1 MANPYFN
8 KLSPTR
14 RRIIIVSVLLTVL
27 AQIVL
32 LSIGLSYVNNINH
45 SIQDKRETNV
55 SNQFYKNT
63 LTQLGEISNLMQLL
77 QSPDFSDFFKNS
89 MNVRDELTVSQQKKD
104 LLSKLNDLH
113 LSTKM
118 VERIYFI
125 GSDMNQ
131 LSFRKDTDLTTLTE
145 LPNLRMDLLQ
155 QNNMDQI
162 FLKYN
167 NRLIRYSQNDFKS
180 LTTYNQLNS
189 NVELNAEL
197 VSFINGLN
205 NKLVISNGNVNGVLV
220 IIELNQDLF
229 RSGLPDV
236 YSDDYQF
243 SILDHKDELIW
254 SSANHQDLA
263 DNNTQ
268 TNCKKCVKLEKE
280 LNPYPYRVIFKQ
292 TSDFVLF
299 SNMSIFSAFI
309 ALSCLT
315 ALFTFL
321 ISYFY
326 TKKIFYSY
334 LMLNKKMQNQAR
346 SNEMILKYISD
357 EWIKKGINSLSLRT
371 KLILIF
377 SIAVI
382 IPTFS
387 DGFLY
392 SRVLNQTVQNQMNET
407 VHEVGEFMNVSIQN
421 RMDFMN
427 QLINQLSVSRQLQEY
442 LTTQQDL
449 DALFSAAFRNIK
461 PTINLSMFPGLNEVN
476 YFVLFDSNG
485 QSFYSSIFSNNPDM
499 FKIDVDNLA
508 DTDAPYWISGY
519 TDVFN
524 HTTPAII
531 KRINYWRK
539 GSITQSYL
547 LLVPRDS
554 FLTELSPI
562 ASTVGIKDS
571 QGKQIYS
578 FDPYPA
584 EHLNSLSWS
593 DRIPNTQWQLN
604 IEYSYEDIVLK
615 NSQYYYR
622 LLLTIVLILI
632 LSIIISFIIAS
643 FLLKPVE
650 MLKRTMRLVGE
661 GDFSQVMSY
670 SGNNEIGEI
679 IRSHNYMVLRLN
691 GVIDENM
698 KMMEESANNKLRENE
713 LLSLKTQAELKMLQA
728 QINPH
733 FLYNTLEAINMRSM
747 KNGNSEISL
756 IVGSLAEMF
765 RYSVSN
771 GVGKVPLAME
781 LSHVQNYISIHL
793 IRFGDQFKYEL
804 DVPENLSQLTV
815 VKFILQP
822 IVENCLKHG
831 LSGFEEGGSVRIKV
845 FERDELMFIKVSDN
859 GIGMDK
865 DTVMR
870 VNTEIKRSLHN
881 QINGQENQGGIG
893 LSNVYH
899 RLHLFY
905 KDQVDMKVDS
915 SPMKGTTVTIS
926 FPLKQD

>member
-1 MANPYFN
+1 MASPLFN

-14 RRIIIVSVLLTVL
+14 VRIIIVSVLLTVL

-32 LSIGLSYVNNINH
+32 LTIGLSYVNNINH
-45 SIQDKRETNV
+45 SVQDKRETNV
-55 SNQFYKNT
+55 SNQFHKNT
-63 LTQLGEISNLMQLL
+63 MTQLGELSNLMQLL
-77 QSPDFSDFFKNS
+77 QSPDFSDFFKGS
-89 MNVRDELTVSQQKKD
+89 MNVRDEVTVTQQTND
-104 LLSKLNDLH
+104 LLNKLNDLH
-113 LSTKM
+113 LSTQM
-118 VERIYFI
+118 VQRIYFI

-131 LSFRKDTDLTTLTE
+131 LSFRKDTDHETLTK
-145 LPNLRMDLLQ
+145 LPNLRMDMLQ
-155 QNNMDQI
+155 ENNMDQV
-162 FLKYN
+162 FLKDN
-167 NRLIRYSQNDFKS
+167 NRLTRYSQNDFES
-180 LTTYNQLNS
+180 LTMSDQFDS
-189 NVELNAEL
+189 HIEKKAEL
-197 VSFINGLN
+197 YSFIDGLN

-220 IIELNQDLF
+220 IMELNKDIF
-229 RSGLPDV
+229 RSSLPDV

-243 SILDHKDELIW
+243 SILNHKDELVW
-254 SSANHQDLA
+254 SSADQQELA
-263 DNNTQ
+263 YNNTQ
-268 TNCKKCVKLEKE
+268 TNCQKCVELEKE

-299 SNMSIFSAFI
+299 SKKSIFSAFI

-315 ALFTFL
+315 TLVTFL

-326 TKKIFYSY
+326 TKKIFYPY
-334 LMLNKKMQNQAR
+334 LVLTKKMKDQAR
-346 SNEMILKYISD
+346 SDELILKYISD
-357 EWIKKGINSLSLRT
+357 ESIKKGINSLTLRT
-371 KLILIF
+371 KLIMIF

-382 IPTFS
+382 IPTLA

-392 SRVLNQTVQNQMNET
+392 SRVLNQAVQNQMKET
-407 VHEVGEFMNVSIQN
+407 VHEVGDFMSVSIQS

-427 QLINQLSVSRQLQEY
+427 QLINQLSVSRQLHDY
-442 LTTQQDL
+442 LTTQKDL
-449 DALFSAAFRNIK
+449 YTLRLVATRGI
-461 PTINLSMFPGLNEVN
+461 TINLSMFPGLNEIN

-485 QSFYSSIFSNNPDM
+485 KGFYSSVFSNNPEM
-499 FKIDVDNLA
+499 FNIEKDDLT
-508 DTDAPYWISGY
+508 DTDAPKWISGY

-531 KRINYWRK
+531 KRINYWHK
-539 GSITQSYL
+539 GIITESYL

-554 FLTELSPI
+554 FLTEIGPI
-562 ASTVGIKDS
+562 ESTVGIRDS

-578 FDPYPA
+578 FHPYST

-593 DRIPNTQWQLN
+593 GHIPDTQWKLS

-622 LLLTIVLILI
+622 LLLIIVLILI

-650 MLKRTMRLVGE
+650 RFKQTMRIVGE

-679 IRSHNYMVLRLN
+679 IRSHNDMVLRLN
-691 GVIDENM
+691 GVIHENL
-698 KMMEESANNKLRENE
+698 KMMEENANNKLRENE

-733 FLYNTLEAINMRSM
+733 FLYNTLEAVNMRSM

-771 GVGKVPLAME
+771 GVGKVPLAKE
-781 LSHVQNYISIHL
+781 LSHVQNYMSIQQ

-804 DVPENLSQLTV
+804 EVHEHLTQIAV

-831 LSGFEEGGSVRIKV
+831 LSGFEEGGIIRIKV
-845 FERDELMFIKVSDN
+845 FGKDELLFIEVSDN
-859 GIGMDK
+859 GIGMNN
-865 DTVMR
+865 DTVIR
-870 VNTEIKRSLHN
+870 VNAEFQRSLDN
-881 QINGQENQGGIG
+881 QIDGYENQGGIG

-899 RLHLFY
+899 RLRLFY
-905 KDQVDMKVDS
+905 KDQVAMKVDS
-915 SPMKGTTVTIS
+915 SPMKGTKVTLS
-926 FPLKQD
+926 FPLSQE

>member
-1 MANPYFN
+1 MASPYFN

-14 RRIIIVSVLLTVL
+14 IRIIIVSVLLTVL

-32 LSIGLSYVNNINH
+32 LTIGLSYVNNINH
-45 SIQDKRETNV
+45 SIQDKRVTNV

-63 LTQLGEISNLMQLL
+63 LTQLGELSNLMQLL
-77 QSPDFSDFFKNS
+77 QSPDFSDFFKGS
-89 MNVRDELTVSQQKKD
+89 MNVRDELTVTQQTND
-104 LLSKLNDLH
+104 LLNKLNDLH

-118 VERIYFI
+118 VQRIYFI

-131 LSFRKDTDLTTLTE
+131 LSFIKDTDHETLTK
-145 LPNLRMDLLQ
+145 LPNLRMDILQ
-155 QNNMDQI
+155 ENNIDQV
-162 FLKYN
+162 FLKDN
-167 NRLIRYSQNDFKS
+167 NRLTRYSQNDFEY
-180 LTTYNQLNS
+180 LAMGDQIYS
-189 NVELNAEL
+189 NIEKKAEL
-197 VSFINGLN
+197 YSFINGLN

-220 IIELNQDLF
+220 IMVLNKDLF
-229 RSGLPDV
+229 GSGLPDV

-243 SILDHKDELIW
+243 SILNQKDELVW
-254 SSANHQDLA
+254 STADQQELA
-263 DNNTQ
+263 ENNTQ
-268 TNCKKCVKLEKE
+268 TNCEKCVELEKE

-292 TSDFVLF
+292 NSDFVLF
-299 SNMSIFSAFI
+299 SKKSIFFAFI

-315 ALFTFL
+315 ALVTFL
-321 ISYFY
+321 ISYIY
-326 TKKIFYSY
+326 TKKIFYPY
-334 LMLNKKMQNQAR
+334 LVLTKKMKDQAR
-346 SNEMILKYISD
+346 SDELILKYISD
-357 EWIKKGINSLSLRT
+357 EWIKKGINSLTLRT
-371 KLILIF
+371 KLVMIF

-382 IPTFS
+382 IPTLT
-387 DGFLY
+387 DGLLY
-392 SRVLNQTVQNQMNET
+392 SRVLNQAVQNQMEET
-407 VHEVGEFMNVSIQN
+407 VHEVGEFMNVSIEN

-427 QLINQLSVSRQLQEY
+427 QLINQLSVSRQLQDY

-449 DALFSAAFRNIK
+449 DALRQSTLRNIK
-461 PTINLSMFPGLNEVN
+461 STINLSMYPGLNEVN
-476 YFVLFDSNG
+476 YFVLFNSNG
-485 QSFYSSIFSNNPDM
+485 QSFYSSIFSNNPEM
-499 FKIDVDNLA
+499 FNIEKDDLT
-508 DTDAPYWISGY
+508 DTDAPKWISGY

-531 KRINYWRK
+531 KRINYWHK
-539 GSITQSYL
+539 GTKAESYL

-554 FLTELSPI
+554 FLTDVGPI
-562 ASTVGIKDS
+562 ESTVGIKDS

-578 FDPYPA
+578 FHPYSA

-593 DRIPNTQWQLN
+593 GHIPDTQWKLS

-615 NSQYYYR
+615 NSQYYNK
-622 LLLTIVLILI
+622 LLLIIVLILI
-632 LSIIISFIIAS
+632 LSIINSYIIAS

-650 MLKRTMRLVGE
+650 RFKQTMRIVGE
-661 GDFSQVMSY
+661 GDFSRVMSY

-679 IRSHNYMVLRLN
+679 IRSHNDMVLRLN
-691 GVIDENM
+691 GVIHENM
-698 KMMEESANNKLRENE
+698 KIMEENANNKLRENE

-771 GVGKVPLAME
+771 GGGKVPLAME
-781 LSHVQNYISIHL
+781 LSHVQNYMSIQK
-793 IRFGDQFKYEL
+793 IRFGDQFIYEL
-804 DVPENLSQLTV
+804 EVPEHLTHLVV

-831 LSGFEEGGSVRIKV
+831 LSGFEEGGIIRIKV
-845 FERDELMFIKVSDN
+845 FDKDELLFIEVSDN
-859 GIGMDK
+859 GIGMNN
-865 DTVMR
+865 DTVIR
-870 VNTEIKRSLHN
+870 VNAEIQRNLDN
-881 QINGQENQGGIG
+881 QIDGYENQGGIG

-905 KDQVDMKVDS
+905 KEQVAMKVNS
-915 SPMKGTTVTIS
+915 SPMKGTTVIIS
-926 FPLKQD
+926 FPLYQE

>member
-32 LSIGLSYVNNINH
+32 LTIGLSYVNNINH
-45 SIQDKRETNV
+45 SVQDKRETNV

-63 LTQLGEISNLMQLL
+63 LTQLGELSNLMQLL
-77 QSPDFSDFFKNS
+77 QSPDFSDFFKSS
-89 MNVRDELTVSQQKKD
+89 MNVRDVLTVTQQKND

-118 VERIYFI
+118 VQRIYFI

-131 LSFRKDTDLTTLTE
+131 LSFRKDTDLATLTK
-145 LPNLRMDLLQ
+145 LPNLRMDMFQ
-155 QNNMDQI
+155 ENNMDQV
-162 FLKYN
+162 FLKDN
-167 NRLIRYSQNDFKS
+167 NRLTRYSQKDFDYLKMS
-180 LTTYNQLNS
+180 NQLNI
-189 NVELNAEL
+189 NVESKAEL
-197 VSFINGLN
+197 YSFINDLT

-220 IIELNQDLF
+220 IMELNKDLF

-236 YSDDYQF
+236 YSDVYQF
-243 SILDHKDELIW
+243 SILNHKDELVW
-254 SSANHQDLA
+254 SSADQQELV

-268 TNCKKCVKLEKE
+268 TNCQKCVKLEKE

-299 SNMSIFSAFI
+299 SKKSIFSAFI

-315 ALFTFL
+315 ALVTFL

-326 TKKIFYSY
+326 TKKIFYPY
-334 LMLNKKMQNQAR
+334 LVLTKKMQDQAR
-346 SNEMILKYISD
+346 SDELILKYISD
-357 EWIKKGINSLSLRT
+357 EWIKKGINALSLRT

-382 IPTFS
+382 IPTLS

-392 SRVLNQTVQNQMNET
+392 SRVLNQAVQNQMKET

-427 QLINQLSVSRQLQEY
+427 QLINQLSVSRQLQGY

-449 DALFSAAFRNIK
+449 DALRQVAFRNIK
-461 PTINLSMFPGLNEVN
+461 STINLSMFPGLNEVN

-485 QSFYSSIFSNNPDM
+485 HSFYSSIFSNNPEM
-499 FKIDVDNLA
+499 FNIEKDDLA

-531 KRINYWRK
+531 KRINYWHK

-554 FLTELSPI
+554 FLTEVSPME
-562 ASTVGIKDS
+562 STVGIKDS
-571 QGKQIYS
+571 QGKQIYA
-578 FDPYPA
+578 FQPYST
-584 EHLNSLSWS
+584 EQLNSLLWS
-593 DRIPNTQWQLN
+593 GRIPDTQWQLS

-622 LLLTIVLILI
+622 LLLIIVLILI

-650 MLKRTMRLVGE
+650 MLKRTMRIVGE
-661 GDFSQVMSY
+661 GDFSRVMSY

-679 IRSHNYMVLRLN
+679 IRSHNDMVLRLN
-691 GVIDENM
+691 GVIHENM
-698 KMMEESANNKLRENE
+698 KMMEENANNKLRENE

-756 IVGSLAEMF
+756 IVSSLAEMF

-771 GVGKVPLAME
+771 GGGKVPLVME
-781 LSHVQNYISIHL
+781 LSHVQNYMSIQQ

-804 DVPENLSQLTV
+804 EVPEHLNHLAV

-831 LSGFEEGGSVRIKV
+831 LSGIEEGGIIRIKV
-845 FERDELMFIKVSDN
+845 LEKDELMFIEVSDN
-859 GIGMDK
+859 GIGMDM
-865 DTVMR
+865 DTVIR
-870 VNTEIKRSLHN
+870 VNAEIQRSMDN
-881 QINGQENQGGIG
+881 QIDGYENQGGIG

-899 RLHLFY
+899 RLQLVY
-905 KDQVDMKVDS
+905 KEQVAMKVGS

-926 FPLKQD
+926 FPLYQE

>member
-14 RRIIIVSVLLTVL
+14 RNIIIVSVLLTLL

-32 LSIGLSYVNNINH
+32 LTIGLSYVNNMNH
-45 SIQDKRETNV
+45 SVQDKRETNV

-63 LTQLGEISNLMQLL
+63 LTQFGELSNLMQLL
-77 QSPDFSDFFKNS
+77 QSPDFSDFFKSS
-89 MNVRDELTVSQQKKD
+89 MNVRDLTTVTQQKND

-118 VERIYFI
+118 VRRIYFI

-131 LSFRKDTDLTTLTE
+131 LSFSKDTDRATLDE

-155 QNNMDQI
+155 ENNMDQV
-162 FLKYN
+162 FLKDN
-167 NRLIRYSQNDFKS
+167 NRLTRYSPNDFEH
-180 LTTYNQLNS
+180 LTMSNQLNI
-189 NVELNAEL
+189 NVERKAEL
-197 VSFINGLN
+197 SSFINGLN
-205 NKLVISNGNVNGVLV
+205 NKLVISNGNVNGVL
-220 IIELNQDLF
+220 IIMELNNDLF
-229 RSGLPDV
+229 RSGLPDD

-243 SILDHKDELIW
+243 SILNHKDELVW
-254 SSANHQDLA
+254 SSADPLVLA
-263 DNNTQ
+263 DNHTQ
-268 TNCKKCVKLEKE
+268 TNCQTCVKLEKE

-299 SNMSIFSAFI
+299 SKKSIFSVFI

-315 ALFTFL
+315 AFVTFL

-326 TKKIFYSY
+326 TKKIFYPY
-334 LMLNKKMQNQAR
+334 LMLTKKMQDQVR
-346 SNEMILKYISD
+346 SDELILKYISD

-371 KLILIF
+371 KLIMIF

-382 IPTFS
+382 IPTLS

-392 SRVLNQTVQNQMNET
+392 SRVLNQAVQNQMKET

-427 QLINQLSVSRQLQEY
+427 QLINQLSASRQLQEY

-449 DALFSAAFRNIK
+449 DALRSVAFRNIK
-461 PTINLSMFPGLNEVN
+461 SPINLSMFPGLNEVN

-485 QSFYSSIFSNNPDM
+485 HSFYSSIFSNNPEM
-499 FKIDVDNLA
+499 FNIEVDNLA
-508 DTDAPYWISGY
+508 ERDAPYWISGY

-531 KRINYWRK
+531 KRINYWHK

-554 FLTELSPI
+554 FLTEVSPME
-562 ASTVGIKDS
+562 STVGIKDS
-571 QGKQIYS
+571 QGKPIYS
-578 FDPYPA
+578 FQPFSTKQ
-584 EHLNSLSWS
+584 LNSLLWS
-593 DRIPNTQWQLN
+593 GLIPDTQWQLS

-622 LLLTIVLILI
+622 LLLIIVLILI

-650 MLKRTMRLVGE
+650 MLKRTMRIVGK
-661 GDFSQVMSY
+661 GDFSHMTSY

-679 IRSHNYMVLRLN
+679 IRSHNDMVLRLN
-691 GVIDENM
+691 GVIHENM
-698 KMMEESANNKLRENE
+698 KIMEENATNKLRENE

-756 IVGSLAEMF
+756 IVSSLAEMF

-781 LSHVQNYISIHL
+781 LNHVQNYMSIQQV
-793 IRFGDQFKYEL
+793 RFGDQFKYEL
-804 DVPENLSQLTV
+804 EVPEHLTHFAV

-831 LSGFEEGGSVRIKV
+831 LSGFEEGGVIRIKA
-845 FERDELMFIKVSDN
+845 FENDELLFIEVSDN
-859 GIGMDK
+859 GIGMDT
-865 DTVMR
+865 DTVIR
-870 VNTEIKRSLHN
+870 VNAEIQKSLDNH
-881 QINGQENQGGIG
+881 IGGYENKGGIG

-905 KDQVDMKVDS
+905 KEQVAMKVGS

-926 FPLKQD
+926 FPLYQE

>member
-14 RRIIIVSVLLTVL
+14 RHIIIVSVLLTVL

-32 LSIGLSYVNNINH
+32 LTIGLSYVNNINH
-45 SIQDKRETNV
+45 SVQDKRETNV
-55 SNQFYKNT
+55 SNQFHKNT
-63 LTQLGEISNLMQLL
+63 LTQLGELSNLMQLL
-77 QSPDFSDFFKNS
+77 QSPDFSDFFKSS
-89 MNVRDELTVSQQKKD
+89 MNVRDVLTVTQQKND

-118 VERIYFI
+118 VQRIYFI

-131 LSFRKDTDLTTLTE
+131 LSFSKDTDRTTLTE
-145 LPNLRMDLLQ
+145 LPNLRMDMLQ
-155 QNNMDQI
+155 ENNMDQV
-162 FLKYN
+162 FLKDN
-167 NRLIRYSQNDFKS
+167 NRLTRYSQNDFE
-180 LTTYNQLNS
+180 YIAMGDQLDMN
-189 NVELNAEL
+189 NERAEL
-197 VSFINGLN
+197 YSFINGLN

-220 IIELNQDLF
+220 IMELNNDLF

-236 YSDDYQF
+236 YSGAYQF
-243 SILDHKDELIW
+243 SILNHKDELIW
-254 SSANHQDLA
+254 SSADQQELA

-268 TNCKKCVKLEKE
+268 TKCQKCVELKKE
-280 LNPYPYRVIFKQ
+280 LSPYPYRVVFKQ

-299 SNMSIFSAFI
+299 SKKSIFSAFI

-315 ALFTFL
+315 ALVTFL

-326 TKKIFYSY
+326 TKKIFYPY
-334 LMLNKKMQNQAR
+334 LVLTKKMQNQAR
-346 SNEMILKYISD
+346 SDELILKYISD
-357 EWIKKGINSLSLRT
+357 EWIKKGINSLTLRT
-371 KLILIF
+371 KLIMIF
-377 SIAVI
+377 AIAVI
-382 IPTFS
+382 IPTLS

-392 SRVLNQTVQNQMNET
+392 SQVLNQAVQNQMEET
-407 VHEVGEFMNVSIQN
+407 VHEVGEFMNVSILN

-427 QLINQLSVSRQLQEY
+427 QLINQLSVSRQLQGY
-442 LTTQQDL
+442 LTTQQD
-449 DALFSAAFRNIK
+449 SSGSFRNIK
-461 PTINLSMFPGLNEVN
+461 STINLSMFPGLNEAN
-476 YFVLFDSNG
+476 YFVLFDSSG

-499 FKIDVDNLA
+499 FTIEKDYLA

-531 KRINYWRK
+531 KRINYWHK

-554 FLTELSPI
+554 FLTEVGPME
-562 ASTVGIKDS
+562 STVGIKDL
-571 QGKQIYS
+571 QGKPIYS
-578 FDPYPA
+578 FQPYSTKQ
-584 EHLNSLSWS
+584 LNSLLWS
-593 DRIPNTQWQLN
+593 GQIPDTQWQLS

-622 LLLTIVLILI
+622 LLLIIVLILI
-632 LSIIISFIIAS
+632 LSIVISFILAS
-643 FLLKPVE
+643 FLLKPLE
-650 MLKRTMRLVGE
+650 MLKRKMMIVGE
-661 GDFSQVMSY
+661 GDFSQMMSY
-670 SGNNEIGEI
+670 SGKNEIGEI
-679 IRSHNYMVLRLN
+679 IRSHNYMVQRLN
-691 GVIDENM
+691 GVIHENM
-698 KMMEESANNKLRENE
+698 KIMEENANNKLRENE
-713 LLSLKTQAELKMLQA
+713 LLSLKTLAELKMLQA

-756 IVGSLAEMF
+756 IIGSLAEMF
-765 RYSVSN
+765 RYSVNN

-781 LSHVQNYISIHL
+781 LSHVQNYISIQQ
-793 IRFGDQFKYEL
+793 IRFGEQFIYEL
-804 DVPENLSQLTV
+804 EVPEHLTHIAV

-831 LSGFEEGGSVRIKV
+831 LSGFEEGGIIRIKV
-845 FERDELMFIKVSDN
+845 LDKDKLLFIEVSDN

-865 DTVMR
+865 DKVIQ
-870 VNTEIKRSLHN
+870 VNGEILNSL
-881 QINGQENQGGIG
+881 ENQNNGYENHGGIG

-905 KDQVDMKVDS
+905 KEQVTMKVYS

-926 FPLKQD
+926 FPLSQE

>member
-1 MANPYFN
+1 
-8 KLSPTR
+8 
-14 RRIIIVSVLLTVL
+14 
-27 AQIVL
+27 
-32 LSIGLSYVNNINH
+32 
-45 SIQDKRETNV
+45 
-55 SNQFYKNT
+55 
-63 LTQLGEISNLMQLL
+63 
-77 QSPDFSDFFKNS
+77 
-89 MNVRDELTVSQQKKD
+89 
-104 LLSKLNDLH
+104 H

-131 LSFRKDTDLTTLTE
+131 LSFRKDTDHTTLTE

-155 QNNMDQI
+155 DNNMDQV
-162 FLKYN
+162 FLKDN
-167 NRLIRYSQNDFKS
+167 NRLTRYSQNDFEH
-180 LTTYNQLNS
+180 LTMGNQLTI
-189 NVELNAEL
+189 NVERETEL
-197 VSFINGLN
+197 SSFINGLN

-220 IIELNQDLF
+220 IMVLNNDLF

-236 YSDDYQF
+236 YSDVYHF
-243 SILDHKDELIW
+243 SILNHKDELVW
-254 SSANHQDLA
+254 SSADQQELA
-263 DNNTQ
+263 ANNTQ
-268 TNCKKCVKLEKE
+268 TNCPQCIKLEKE

-299 SNMSIFSAFI
+299 SKKSILSAFI

-315 ALFTFL
+315 ALVTFL

-326 TKKIFYSY
+326 TKKIFYPY
-334 LMLNKKMQNQAR
+334 LVLTKKMQDQAR
-346 SNEMILKYISD
+346 SDELILKNISD
-357 EWIKKGINSLSLRT
+357 EWIKKGINALSLRT
-371 KLILIF
+371 KLIMIF

-382 IPTFS
+382 IPTLS
-387 DGFLY
+387 DGLLY
-392 SRVLNQTVQNQMNET
+392 SRVLNQAVQNQMKET

-449 DALFSAAFRNIK
+449 SVAFRNIK
-461 PTINLSMFPGLNEVN
+461 STINLSMFPGLNEAN

-485 QSFYSSIFSNNPDM
+485 QSLYSSIFSNNPEM
-499 FKIDVDNLA
+499 FTIEKDDLA
-508 DTDAPYWISGY
+508 DTDASYWISGY

-531 KRINYWRK
+531 KRINYWHK
-539 GSITQSYL
+539 GSIIQSYL

-554 FLTELSPI
+554 FLTEVIPME
-562 ASTVGIKDS
+562 STVGIKDS
-571 QGKQIYS
+571 QGKPIYS
-578 FDPYPA
+578 FQPYST
-584 EHLNSLSWS
+584 EQLNSLLWS
-593 DRIPNTQWQLN
+593 DRIPDTQWQLS
-604 IEYSYEDIVLK
+604 IEYSYDDIVLK

-622 LLLTIVLILI
+622 LLLIIVLILI

-650 MLKRTMRLVGE
+650 MLKRTMRIVGE
-661 GDFSQVMSY
+661 GDFSQLMSY

-691 GVIDENM
+691 SVIDENM
-698 KMMEESANNKLRENE
+698 KMMEENANNKLRENE
-713 LLSLKTQAELKMLQA
+713 LLSLKAQAELKMLQA

-756 IVGSLAEMF
+756 IVGSLAQMF

-771 GVGKVPLAME
+771 GVGKVPLEKE
-781 LSHVQNYISIHL
+781 LSHVQNYISIQQ
-793 IRFGDQFKYEL
+793 IRFGDQFTYEL
-804 DVPENLSQLTV
+804 EVPEHLTHLAV

-831 LSGFEEGGSVRIKV
+831 LAGFEEGGIIRIKV
-845 FERDELMFIKVSDN
+845 LEKDGLMFIEVSDN
-859 GIGMDK
+859 GIGMDMDK
-865 DTVMR
+865 VVR
-870 VNTEIKRSLHN
+870 VNEEIQKSMDN
-881 QINGQENQGGIG
+881 QINGYENQGGIG

-899 RLHLFY
+899 
-905 KDQVDMKVDS
+905 
-915 SPMKGTTVTIS
+915 
-926 FPLKQD
+926 